1 MGDGDDRISIIIVI
15 IVIIIILLIIII
27 MRRVMTDECV
37 SDLWM
42 VFSPETLTFP
52 SGWMVQ
58 PGLQQLLHQ

>member
-15 IVIIIILLIIII
+15 IIILLIIIII